1 MTTFL
6 AMLRDDDGAAMM
18 EYALVLALLAL
29 AAIAA
34 LTGLSRAIGAT
45 LNNVSNELTQAQT
58 GS

>member
-1 MTTFL
+1 MNVFL
-6 AMLRDDDGAAMM
+6 AMLRDDDAAAMM

-34 LTGLSRAIGAT
+34 LTGLSKAIGAT
-45 LNNVSNELTQAQT
+45 LNNVSTELTQAQT